1 MVHHGAY
8 ASMVGFDSQ
17 NATQDIKIGG
27 AVPIYQFKC
36 ECGIEFER
44 EFKMN
49 DKHLALCECGKL
61 AKKSFTAVP
70 AHFKGTGWGSK

>member
-1 MVHHGAY
+1 L
-8 ASMVGFDSQ
+8 VGFDSQ
-17 NATQDIKIGG
+17 NATQDNINLNGG

-36 ECGIEFER
+36 QCGIEFER

>member
-1 MVHHGAY
+1 LEQVRFLQRRARYKRNGEL
-8 ASMVGFDSQ
+8 
-17 NATQDIKIGG
+17 
-27 AVPIYQFKC
+27 VPIYQFKC

-61 AKKSFTAVP
+61 VKKSFTAVP

>member
-1 MVHHGAY
+1 MP
-8 ASMVGFDSQ
+8 M
-17 NATQDIKIGG
+17 
-27 AVPIYQFKC
+27 YQFKC

-61 AKKSFTAVP
+61 AKKLFTAVP
-70 AHFKGTGWGSK
+70 AHFKGGGWGSKP

>member
-1 MVHHGAY
+1 M
-8 ASMVGFDSQ
+8 
-17 NATQDIKIGG
+17 
-27 AVPIYQFKC
+27 PIYQFKC

-44 EFKMN
+44 EFKMS

-70 AHFKGTGWGSK
+70 THFKGDGWAGKS